1 MKMKHV
7 CKGGVGLEY
16 RMCESVRKILI
27 IIFEKNEKQLE
38 IKSAWGRRDVE
49 RRGPVSR
56 ANGAVVVIF
65 VVVVANVDDVVLLDT
80 RRGADR
86 I

>member
-1 MKMKHV
+1 
-7 CKGGVGLEY
+7 
-16 RMCESVRKILI
+16 MCESVRKILI
-27 IIFEKNEKQLE
+27 IIFENEKQLE

-56 ANGAVVVIF
+56 TNGD
-65 VVVVANVDDVVLLDT
+65 VVANVDDVVLLDT
-80 RRGADR
+80 RRGPTEFSHYRGMDLPKPSSRNLR

>member
-1 MKMKHV
+1 
-7 CKGGVGLEY
+7 
-16 RMCESVRKILI
+16 MCESVRKILI

-56 ANGAVVVIF
+56 VNGAVVVIF
-65 VVVVANVDDVVLLDT
+65 VVVVVVVANVDDVVLLDT

>member
-1 MKMKHV
+1 
-7 CKGGVGLEY
+7 
-16 RMCESVRKILI
+16 MCESVRKILI

-56 ANGAVVVIF
+56 TNGAVV

>member
-1 MKMKHV
+1 
-7 CKGGVGLEY
+7 
-16 RMCESVRKILI
+16 MCESVRKILI

-56 ANGAVVVIF
+56 TNGA

-80 RRGADR
+80 RRGPTEFSHYRGMDLPKPSSRNLKA
-86 I
+86 

>member
-1 MKMKHV
+1 
-7 CKGGVGLEY
+7 
-16 RMCESVRKILI
+16 MCESVRKILI

-56 ANGAVVVIF
+56 TNGA